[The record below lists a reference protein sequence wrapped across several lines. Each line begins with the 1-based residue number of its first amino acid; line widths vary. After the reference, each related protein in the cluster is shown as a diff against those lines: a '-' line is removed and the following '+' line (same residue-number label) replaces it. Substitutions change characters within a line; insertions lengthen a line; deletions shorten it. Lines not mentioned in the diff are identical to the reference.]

1 LAWHEKEIDMGEE
14 LSDSTVLDTEF
25 DIVDEIMDTVKEIE
39 GSLGSSEKE
48 IVQEKIG
55 YLKFLVND
63 LGDALSGEYENLRRR
78 RFITKKTK

>member
-48 IVQEKIG
+48 IVQEKIE

>member
-39 GSLGSSEKE
+39 GSNR
-48 IVQEKIG
+48 IP
-55 YLKFLVND
+55 
-63 LGDALSGEYENLRRR
+63 
-78 RFITKKTK
+78 

>member
-1 LAWHEKEIDMGEE
+1 MGEE

-48 IVQEKIG
+48 IVQEKIA